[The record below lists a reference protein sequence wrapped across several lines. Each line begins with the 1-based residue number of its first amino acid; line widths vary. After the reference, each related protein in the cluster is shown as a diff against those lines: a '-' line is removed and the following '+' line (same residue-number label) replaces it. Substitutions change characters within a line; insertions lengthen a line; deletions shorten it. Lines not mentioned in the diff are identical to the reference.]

1 MKVILRANVEGV
13 GNTGDLVDV
22 ANGYAQNFLM
32 PKGLAMRA
40 TEGAATQAEAMQRS
54 QELRGVKEREGAEE
68 IGQQLQAQTIAI
80 QARVGQDEQL
90 YGSVTTS
97 EIAEAVQAQTGIV
110 LDRRDMSLEEPIRTV
125 GTHQVDMRLH
135 SAVRIQITIEVSA
148 LDGNL
153 SK

>member
-13 GNTGDLVDV
+13 GNIGDLVDV

-135 SAVRIQITIEVSA
+135 SDVRIQITIEVSA
-148 LDGNL
+148 LD
-153 SK
+153 

>member
-54 QELRGVKEREGAEE
+54 PELRGVKEREGAEE
-68 IGQQLQAQTIAI
+68 LGQQLQAQTIAI

-125 GTHQVDMRLH
+125 GIHQVDMRLH
-135 SAVRIQITIEVSA
+135 SDVRIQITIEVSTV
-148 LDGNL
+148 D
-153 SK
+153 

>member
-40 TEGAATQAEAMQRS
+40 TAGAATQAEAMQRS

-68 IGQQLQAQTIAI
+68 LGQQLQAQTIAI

-125 GTHQVDMRLH
+125 GIHQVDMRLH
-135 SAVRIQITIEVSA
+135 SDVRIQITIEVSPV
-148 LDGNL
+148 D
-153 SK
+153 

>member
-13 GNTGDLVDV
+13 GNIGDLVDV

-90 YGSVTTS
+90 YGSVSTS
-97 EIAEAVQAQTGIV
+97 EIAEAGQAQTGIV

-135 SAVRIQITIEVSA
+135 SDVRIQITIEVSA
-148 LDGNL
+148 LD
-153 SK
+153 

>member
-13 GNTGDLVDV
+13 GNTGDLVDG

-135 SAVRIQITIEVSA
+135 SDVRIQITIEVSA
-148 LDGNL
+148 LD
-153 SK
+153 

>member
-1 MKVILRANVEGV
+1 MKVILRSNVEGV
-13 GNTGDLVDV
+13 GNTGDVVDV

-54 QELRGVKEREGAEE
+54 EELRGVKELQGAEE
-68 IGQQLQAQTIAI
+68 LGQQLEAQTIAI
-80 QARVGQDEQL
+80 QARVGQDDQL

-97 EIAEAVQAQTGIV
+97 EIAEAVQAQTGLV

-135 SAVRIQITIEVSA
+135 SDVRIQITIEVSPV
-148 LDGNL
+148 D
-153 SK
+153 

>member
-13 GNTGDLVDV
+13 GNTGDLVEV

-68 IGQQLQAQTIAI
+68 LGQQLQAQTIAI

-90 YGSVTTS
+90 HGSVTTS

-135 SAVRIQITIEVSA
+135 SDVRIQITIEVSPV
-148 LDGNL
+148 D
-153 SK
+153 

>member
-54 QELRGVKEREGAEE
+54 QELRGAKEREGAEE

-135 SAVRIQITIEVSA
+135 SDVRIQITIEVSA
-148 LDGNL
+148 LD
-153 SK
+153 

>member
-1 MKVILRANVEGV
+1 MKVILRANVEVV

-135 SAVRIQITIEVSA
+135 SDVRIQITIEVSA
-148 LDGNL
+148 LD
-153 SK
+153 

>member
-1 MKVILRANVEGV
+1 MKVILRANVEVV

-68 IGQQLQAQTIAI
+68 LGQQLQAQTIAI

-125 GTHQVDMRLH
+125 GIHQVDMRLH
-135 SAVRIQITIEVSA
+135 SDVRIQITIEVSPV
-148 LDGNL
+148 D
-153 SK
+153 

>member
-1 MKVILRANVEGV
+1 MKVLLRIDVDGL
-13 GNTGDLVDV
+13 GRTGDIVDV
-22 ANGYAQNFLM
+22 ARGYARNYLV
-32 PKGLAMRA
+32 PRGLAIEA
-40 TEGAATQAEAMQRS
+40 LEGVAAQAEAMQRS

-68 IGQQLQAQTIAI
+68 LGQQLQAQTIAI

-135 SAVRIQITIEVSA
+135 SDVRIQITIEVSPV
-148 LDGNL
+148 D
-153 SK
+153 

>member
-68 IGQQLQAQTIAI
+68 LGQQLQAQTLAI

-135 SAVRIQITIEVSA
+135 SDVRIQITIEVSPV
-148 LDGNL
+148 D
-153 SK
+153 

>member
-32 PKGLAMRA
+32 PKGRAMRA

-68 IGQQLQAQTIAI
+68 LGQQLQAQTIAI

-125 GTHQVDMRLH
+125 GIHQVDMRLH
-135 SAVRIQITIEVSA
+135 SDVRIQITIEVSPV
-148 LDGNL
+148 D
-153 SK
+153 

>member
-68 IGQQLQAQTIAI
+68 LGQQLQAQTIAI

-110 LDRRDMSLEEPIRTV
+110 LDRRNMSLEEPIRTV
-125 GTHQVDMRLH
+125 GIHQVDMRLH
-135 SAVRIQITIEVSA
+135 SDVRIQITIEVSPV
-148 LDGNL
+148 D
-153 SK
+153 

>member
-22 ANGYAQNFLM
+22 AIGYAQNFLM

-135 SAVRIQITIEVSA
+135 SDVRIQITIEVSA
-148 LDGNL
+148 LD
-153 SK
+153 

>member
-13 GNTGDLVDV
+13 GKTGDLVDV

-54 QELRGVKEREGAEE
+54 QELRGVKAREGAEE
-68 IGQQLQAQTIAI
+68 LGQQLQAQTIAI

-125 GTHQVDMRLH
+125 GIHQVDMRLH
-135 SAVRIQITIEVSA
+135 SDVRIQITIEVSPV
-148 LDGNL
+148 D
-153 SK
+153 

>member
-40 TEGAATQAEAMQRS
+40 TEGAASQAEAMQRS

-68 IGQQLQAQTIAI
+68 LGQQLQAQTIAI

-135 SAVRIQITIEVSA
+135 SDVRIQITIEVSA
-148 LDGNL
+148 LD
-153 SK
+153 

>member
-80 QARVGQDEQL
+80 QARVGQDEHL

-135 SAVRIQITIEVSA
+135 SDVRIQITIEVSA
-148 LDGNL
+148 LD
-153 SK
+153 

>member
-110 LDRRDMSLEEPIRTV
+110 LDRRDMTLEEPIRTV

-135 SAVRIQITIEVSA
+135 SDVRIQITIEVSA
-148 LDGNL
+148 LD
-153 SK
+153 